1 MISLY
6 HADRAPECAVFLDCP
21 GPSAAAMLLAI
32 ALVLGELAVVAAIL
46 RNHVPVWY
54 SLVGLGLLS
63 MITAFGF
70 GIASAGTDARNDL
83 STGLAIWHVVFGLI
97 LLVAGMAAAFW

>member
-1 MISLY
+1 
-6 HADRAPECAVFLDCP
+6 
-21 GPSAAAMLLAI
+21 
-32 ALVLGELAVVAAIL
+32 
-46 RNHVPVWY
+46 VPVWY

-97 LLVAGMAAAFW
+97 LLVAGMAAAFWRLLEKLRRPDTPQSGDSQSSAMWPLD